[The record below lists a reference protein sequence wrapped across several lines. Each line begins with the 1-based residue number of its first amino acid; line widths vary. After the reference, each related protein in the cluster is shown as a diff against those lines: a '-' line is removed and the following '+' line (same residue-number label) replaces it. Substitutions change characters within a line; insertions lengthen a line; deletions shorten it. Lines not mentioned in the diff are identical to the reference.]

1 MYFKPDREVYVM
13 MTNMT
18 HVLSSMENSIKLRS
32 REEAERRAARA
43 EQEKK
48 EFLEKLMRAA
58 SSDVEIDGMA
68 SKVKGSDD
76 AVQRDQ
82 LMGFLMAGF

>member
-1 MYFKPDREVYVM
+1 MITDMKQ
-13 MTNMT
+13 
-18 HVLSSMENSIKLRS
+18 VLSSMENSIRLRN
-32 REEAERRAARA
+32 RAEAERRAARL

-58 SSDVEIDGMA
+58 SSDLELDGMA

>member
-1 MYFKPDREVYVM
+1 MITDMKQ
-13 MTNMT
+13 
-18 HVLSSMENSIKLRS
+18 VLSSMENSIRLRN
-32 REEAERRAARA
+32 RAEAERRAARS

-58 SSDVEIDGMA
+58 SSDLELDGMA

>member
-1 MYFKPDREVYVM
+1 M

-18 HVLSSMENSIKLRS
+18 QVLSSMENSVRLRS
-32 REEAERRAARA
+32 RAAAERRAARA

-48 EFLEKLMRAA
+48 EFLEKLMRTA
-58 SSDVEIDGMA
+58 SSDMEIDGMA
-68 SKVKGSDD
+68 AKVKGSDD

-82 LMGFLMAGF
+82 LMEFLMAGF

>member
-1 MYFKPDREVYVM
+1 MV
-13 MTNMT
+13 TNMT
-18 HVLSSMENSIKLRS
+18 QVLNSMENSIKLRN
-32 REEAERRAARA
+32 RAAAERRAEKA

-48 EFLEKLMRAA
+48 EFLEKLMRTA
-58 SSDVEIDGMA
+58 SSDLELDGMA
-68 SKVKGSDD
+68 SKVKGSED